1 MKLFENCKVAVC
13 LSGQSRTY
21 KHCYESIKEYFSGRN
36 GNKYYFFGHTW
47 DDNTYKV
54 RTENQVVVQEEKIN
68 SLLLYNNLRECY
80 PFESFEIEKS
90 TYRPYSWASMLYSI
104 MKVNFQKQ
112 MWEVKNNSMFDLVIR
127 CRYDICFPSGKKFED
142 DFCQPI
148 EEKSLY
154 SYYGF
159 MNNEFSLPNPDD
171 VIYSGTSHT
180 MDLIDTLYNA
190 ISTGSFQKI
199 MQVDNRNPSYNRV
212 GPGILIHKWAT
223 LKNILPKHIIIP
235 YMVYRLAHSEST
247 IDWRVD
253 WQKAVN
259 IGSIYENRSML

>member
-21 KHCYESIKEYFSGRN
+21 KYCHESIKDYFGGRT

-47 DDNTYKV
+47 DDNSYKI
-54 RTENQVVVQEEKIN
+54 RTETKVIQKQEKIDP
-68 SLLLYNNLRECY
+68 LLLDNSLRECY
-80 PFESFEIEKS
+80 PFESLEVEKS
-90 TYRPYSWASMLYSI
+90 IYRPYPWAYMFYSI
-104 MKVNFQKQ
+104 MKANFQKQ

-127 CRYDICFPSGKKFED
+127 CRYDLCFPLGKKFED
-142 DFCQPI
+142 DFYQLI
-148 EEKSLY
+148 EEKCLY

-171 VIYSGTSHT
+171 VIYFGTSHT
-180 MDLIDTLYNA
+180 MDLVDTLYNA

-223 LKNILPKHIIIP
+223 LKNILPKHNIIP
-235 YMVYRLAHSEST
+235 HMVYRLAHKESS
-247 IDWRVD
+247 IDWRND
-253 WQKAVN
+253 WEKAVN
-259 IGSIYENRSML
+259 IGRMMYI